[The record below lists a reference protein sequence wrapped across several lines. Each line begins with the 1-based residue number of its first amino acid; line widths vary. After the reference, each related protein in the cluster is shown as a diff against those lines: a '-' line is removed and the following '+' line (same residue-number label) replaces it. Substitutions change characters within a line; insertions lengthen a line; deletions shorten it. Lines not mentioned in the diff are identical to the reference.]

1 MENDTAPNHPTR
13 APWQR
18 VKDLLPL
25 AMSLLAL
32 GLSGATF
39 YRTQLQPARLTVD
52 TAEVAYLA
60 IDANGIFEFHLNVTL
75 SNGGA
80 GMAVAR
86 KVAVLLQS
94 PERSDGYLL
103 EAVYI
108 ERLNEQTQFVNESE
122 VGPISVEGRQSQSRR
137 IRFISSRDRPNDK
150 PLEKAGAYTATVL
163 VWTADDAGPTAATG
177 FPFTLTSPKAAI
189 LAEMRAGT
197 RHNTVDVHHQG
208 FDRWGPRVVSDSEVR
223 ELLAGS

>member
-1 MENDTAPNHPTR
+1 MNDTAPQSPHARAVAARQGSPAIGDVAAGSRFERGDVLPHPT
-13 APWQR
+13 
-18 VKDLLPL
+18 
-25 AMSLLAL
+25 
-32 GLSGATF
+32 
-39 YRTQLQPARLTVD
+39 PARPSHGGHGGGSL
-52 TAEVAYLA
+52 LA